1 MWRMVKEIDTKQK
14 ILDTAA
20 TLFYMQSYTAVG
32 VATICKE
39 AGVSKGSFFHFFNS
53 KQDLALSVLDQ
64 FSNHLGATL
73 VADSIASSSP
83 PMERLDRFISM
94 LYNAQKA
101 YVDETGHLPGCPFGN
116 MAMEQAT
123 QDEVIRKKVEKC
135 LAGLAQPLQ
144 RVVADAVKS
153 GDLPEVDEQATADAM
168 LSYIEGIQL
177 IAKSRN
183 DAEVIRKLGPAIK
196 SIRVPVEI

>member
-1 MWRMVKEIDTKQK
+1 MVKEIDTKQK

-53 KQDLALSVLDQ
+53 KQDLALAVLDQ
-64 FSNHLGATL
+64 FSSQLGATL
-73 VADSIASSSP
+73 VADSIASSSLP
-83 PMERLDRFISM
+83 PMERLDRFITM
-94 LYNAQKA
+94 LYEAQKM

-123 QDEVIRKKVEKC
+123 QDEVLRKKVEEC
-135 LAGLAQPLQ
+135 LTGLIQPLQ

-153 GDLPEVDEQATADAM
+153 GDLPAVDEEATADAM

-183 DAEVIRKLGPAIK
+183 DADIIRKLGPAIK
-196 SIRVPVEI
+196 SIRVPLET

>member
-1 MWRMVKEIDTKQK
+1 MAKEIDTKQK
-14 ILDTAA
+14 ILDTASS
-20 TLFYMQSYTAVG
+20 LFYMQSYTAVG

-53 KQDLALSVLDQ
+53 KQDLALAVLDQ
-64 FSNHLGATL
+64 FSDHLGASL
-73 VADSIASSSP
+73 IADSIGSSLP
-83 PMERLDRFISM
+83 PLERLDRFIEM
-94 LYNAQKA
+94 LYQAQKT
-101 YVDETGHLPGCPFGN
+101 YVEETGYLPGCPFGN

-123 QDEVIRKKVEKC
+123 QDEVIRKKVEQC

-153 GDLPEVDEQATADAM
+153 GDLPVVDEAATADAM

-177 IAKSRN
+177 IAKTRK
-183 DAEVIRKLGPAIK
+183 DADVIRKLGPAIK
-196 SIRVPVEI
+196 SIRVPASV

>member
-1 MWRMVKEIDTKQK
+1 MVKEIDTKQK

-20 TLFYMQSYTAVG
+20 MLFYMQSYTAVG

-53 KQDLALSVLDQ
+53 KQDLALAVLDQ
-64 FSNHLGATL
+64 FSSHLGASL
-73 VADSIASSSP
+73 IADSIASSLP
-83 PMERLDRFISM
+83 PLERLDRFIEM
-94 LYNAQKA
+94 LYNTQKT

-123 QDEVIRKKVEKC
+123 QDEVIRKKVAKC

-144 RVVADAVKS
+144 RVVTDAVKS
-153 GDLPEVDEQATADAM
+153 GDLPAVDEQATADAM

-177 IAKSRN
+177 IAKTRN
-183 DAEVIRKLGPAIK
+183 DAEVIRKLGTAIK
-196 SIRVPVEI
+196 SIRVPMVI

>member
-1 MWRMVKEIDTKQK
+1 MVKEIDTKQK

-20 TLFYMQSYTAVG
+20 SLFYMQSYAAVG

-53 KQDLALSVLDQ
+53 KQDLALAVLDQ
-64 FSNHLGATL
+64 FSDHLGTSL
-73 VADSIASSSP
+73 IADSLGSSMP
-83 PMERLDRFISM
+83 PLVRLDRFIEM
-94 LYNAQKA
+94 LYQAQKN
-101 YVDETGHLPGCPFGN
+101 YVEETGHLPGCPFGN

-153 GDLPEVDEQATADAM
+153 GDLPAVDEAATADAM

-177 IAKSRN
+177 IAKARK
-183 DAEVIRKLGPAIK
+183 DADVIRKLGPAIK
-196 SIRVPVEI
+196 SIRVPVSV

>member
-1 MWRMVKEIDTKQK
+1 MVKDKDTKQL

-20 TLFYMQSYTAVG
+20 TLFYTQSYTAVG

-39 AGVSKGSFFHFFNS
+39 AGVSKGSFFHFFSS
-53 KQDLALSVLDQ
+53 KQDLAVEVLDQ
-64 FSNHLGATL
+64 FSHHLGEVL
-73 VADSIASSSP
+73 VSKSIAGNLP
-83 PMERLDRFISM
+83 PMERLDSFINM
-94 LYNAQKA
+94 LYEMQKGF
-101 YVDETGHLPGCPFGN
+101 VSDTGHLPGCPFGN

-123 QDEVIRKKVEKC
+123 QDEVIRKKVEAC
-135 LAGLAQPLQ
+135 LSELAQPFR
-144 RVVADAVKS
+144 RVVADAIKS
-153 GDLPEVDEQATADAM
+153 GDIPAVDEEATADAM

-196 SIRVPVEI
+196 SIRVEI

>member
-1 MWRMVKEIDTKQK
+1 MVKEIDTRQK

-53 KQDLALSVLDQ
+53 KQDLALAVLDQ
-64 FSNHLGATL
+64 FSSQLGAEL
-73 VADSIASSSP
+73 VADSIASTLP
-83 PMERLDRFISM
+83 PMERLDRFITM
-94 LYNAQKA
+94 LYEAQKM
-101 YVDETGHLPGCPFGN
+101 YVDKTGHLPGCPFGN

-123 QDEVIRKKVEKC
+123 QDEVLRKKVEEC
-135 LAGLAQPLQ
+135 LTGLTQPLQ

-153 GDLPEVDEQATADAM
+153 GEMPAVDEEATADAM

-196 SIRVPVEI
+196 SIRVPMET